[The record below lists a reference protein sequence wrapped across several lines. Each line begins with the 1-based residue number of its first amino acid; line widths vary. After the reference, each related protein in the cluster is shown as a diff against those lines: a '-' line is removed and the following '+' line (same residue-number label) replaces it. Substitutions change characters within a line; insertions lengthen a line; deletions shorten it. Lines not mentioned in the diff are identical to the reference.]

1 MIVATVLSVQSLG
14 GERAIFRHLVSI
26 IFSGTFPTTT
36 ACMCTLKVKLVLQK
50 WIKIE
55 TPGYNQL
62 AQRTCDSENPCGYKI
77 VLGAG
82 RGNVLGLDDKS
93 LVSLNSRS
101 ISYMHDCVGENVIG
115 SA

>member
-1 MIVATVLSVQSLG
+1 MYNY
-14 GERAIFRHLVSI
+14 LVVNAK
-26 IFSGTFPTTT
+26 FSGIQCSSLIFAGIFPTTT
-36 ACMCTLKVKLVLQK
+36 ACMSTLKVKLILNK
-50 WIKIE
+50 WIKIV

-93 LVSLNSRS
+93 LVLLTARS
-101 ISYMHDCVGENVIG
+101 ISYVHDCVGENVIG

>member
-1 MIVATVLSVQSLG
+1 MYNY
-14 GERAIFRHLVSI
+14 LVVNAK
-26 IFSGTFPTTT
+26 FSGIQCSSLIFAGIFPTTT
-36 ACMCTLKVKLVLQK
+36 ACMSTLKVKLILNK
-50 WIKIE
+50 WIKIV

-93 LVSLNSRS
+93 LVLLNSRS

>member
-1 MIVATVLSVQSLG
+1 MS
-14 GERAIFRHLVSI
+14 
-26 IFSGTFPTTT
+26 
-36 ACMCTLKVKLVLQK
+36 TLKVKLVLHK
-50 WIKIE
+50 WIKIV

-82 RGNVLGLDDKS
+82 RGNVLGLDDNS
-93 LVSLNSRS
+93 LVSLNARS
-101 ISYMHDCVGENVIG
+101 ISYVHYCVGENVIG

>member
-1 MIVATVLSVQSLG
+1 MYNY
-14 GERAIFRHLVSI
+14 LVVNAK
-26 IFSGTFPTTT
+26 FSGIQCSSLIFAGIFPTTT
-36 ACMCTLKVKLVLQK
+36 ACMSTLKVKLILNK
-50 WIKIE
+50 WIKIV

-82 RGNVLGLDDKS
+82 RGNVLGLDDNS
-93 LVSLNSRS
+93 LVLLNSRS

>member
-1 MIVATVLSVQSLG
+1 MLSVQSIC
-14 GERAIFRHLVSI
+14 GERAILRHLVSI

-36 ACMCTLKVKLVLQK
+36 AFMSTLKVKLVLHK
-50 WIKIE
+50 WIKIV

-82 RGNVLGLDDKS
+82 RGNMLGLDEKS
-93 LVSLNSRS
+93 LVLLN
-101 ISYMHDCVGENVIG
+101 
-115 SA
+115 A